1 MRLAAAGV
9 TLAAVAYPWIPV
21 VLTTARDPVTG
32 RELAFHRTHAIEMPL
47 VLTWGMEGL
56 RDVPYEAI
64 LAFAIVIGA
73 LCVYPW
79 ERVRSPSGPARE
91 RRLSLP
97 PASLVALAA
106 GAGAV
111 LCVVLRFPYPS
122 LFGDAV
128 DLPSQVGAG
137 AVYAAEAGTMQLF
150 QLARHALGGGSSAD
164 AGLRAIVVVDDVAGA
179 LFVGALASFAL
190 TVGRDPAE
198 RWVLFLGPVAA
209 GCTGMFFGY
218 VETTQV
224 ESAAMALYFAASARW
239 IARPPAASRPGL
251 ARMVAL
257 AALGFAVTGHGAG
270 VLLLPSA
277 ALLLADVFTLPRPDL
292 RALARRVLTPANF
305 LGVVALVLLPFWLV
319 VERPFYSKGDF
330 GNATGGGDHI
340 QWVPLSL
347 DYAHR
352 PSEWVYYSLLSPW
365 HLADLASAI
374 FFTAPFA
381 LPLSVAAAG
390 LRRADGGRLD
400 HDERAVLT
408 LLATAAATCA
418 VIPVFWNHDFGMWGD
433 WNLAATYLFPAH
445 VASWVA
451 FVVASRR
458 FERPLSFY
466 VGIAAPVLL
475 AQVLASLGLLAQL
488 Y

>member
-1 MRLAAAGV
+1 
-9 TLAAVAYPWIPV
+9 
-21 VLTTARDPVTG
+21 
-32 RELAFHRTHAIEMPL
+32 
-47 VLTWGMEGL
+47 
-56 RDVPYEAI
+56 
-64 LAFAIVIGA
+64 
-73 LCVYPW
+73 
-79 ERVRSPSGPARE
+79 
-91 RRLSLP
+91 
-97 PASLVALAA
+97 
-106 GAGAV
+106 
-111 LCVVLRFPYPS
+111 
-122 LFGDAV
+122 V

-150 QLARHALGGGSSAD
+150 QLARHALGAGSSAE
-164 AGLRAIVVVDDVAGA
+164 AGLRTIVSVDDVAGA

-198 RWVLFLGPVAA
+198 RWVLFLGAVAA

-239 IARPPAASRPGL
+239 IAGPQASRLGL
-251 ARMVAL
+251 ARLVAF
-257 AALGFAVTGHGAG
+257 AALGLAVTAHGAG

-277 ALLLADVFTLPRPDL
+277 ALLLADVFTRPQPDL
-292 RALARRVLTPANF
+292 RALARRALAPASVAGG
-305 LGVVALVLLPFWLV
+305 LGFVALVLLPFWLV
-319 VERPFYSKGDF
+319 VARPFYARGDF
-330 GNATGGGDHI
+330 GNAAGGGDHI
-340 QWVPLSL
+340 QWVPLSV

-352 PSEWVYYSLLSPW
+352 PSEWVYYSLLSRG
-365 HLADLASAI
+365 HLADLASAV
-374 FFTAPFA
+374 FVSAPFA

-390 LRRADGGRLD
+390 LRLVGGGSLD

-408 LLATAAATCA
+408 LLATAAAACG

-445 VASWVA
+445 VAAWVA

-466 VGIAAPVLL
+466 LGVAAPVLL
-475 AQVLASLGLLAQL
+475 AQGLAWLGLLAQL